1 MVCFEN
7 SQQILRQKCLFSTRS
22 VLHSLTLAESRSHFE
37 SVFVVIA
44 LCGHLLL
51 QTPRWR
57 VIKLPQQYR
66 PGSPF
71 SLTHNEQTHTNSH
84 THIYTI
90 SAVSCGSGLL
100 SHAHSQGLENPAP
113 STCDSCPVFNTFTS
127 QLEKFFIF
135 ECQNVAH
142 SYCITIQVTILL
154 TKTHSHTHLN
164 IQVSIIRVSCDA
176 SFWMR
181 SFFFFFCLQCHIIL
195 H

>member
-37 SVFVVIA
+37 SVFAVIA

-84 THIYTI
+84 THTSTPYPQL
-90 SAVSCGSGLL
+90 AVGLGY
-100 SHAHSQGLENPAP
+100 SHTLRRKIHCKDFNPAP

-127 QLEKFFIF
+127 QLENFSFL
-135 ECQNVAH
+135 NVKMW
-142 SYCITIQVTILL
+142 L
-154 TKTHSHTHLN
+154 TP
-164 IQVSIIRVSCDA
+164 IV
-176 SFWMR
+176 
-181 SFFFFFCLQCHIIL
+181 
-195 H
+195 